1 MAMFKFSDDQIEI
14 AREWV
19 ETNLAAAR
27 RNLALARKIGFSRY
41 AVSRCEN
48 EVEAWLDYGKRL
60 EYEWFGGPQQYVTWT
75 PHLSD
80 ILLAADGFP
89 DDDGSLVNYNEQG
102 RPRLGKLEEY
112 TGLGITAREW
122 WTLWPGLAEV
132 EPVEKEPAK
141 EGP

>member
-1 MAMFKFSDDQIEI
+1 MPSFKFSDDQIEI

-27 RNLALARKIGFSRY
+27 GNLALARKIASLDT
-41 AVSRCEN
+41 VSRCEN

-80 ILLAADGFP
+80 ILLAAKGFP
-89 DDDGSLVNYNEQG
+89 EDDGTLVDYNAQG
-102 RPRLGKLEEY
+102 RPRLTNLEHY
-112 TGLGITAREW
+112 TRLGITSREW

-132 EPVEKEPAK
+132 EPVEEESPK

>member
-1 MAMFKFSDDQIEI
+1 MANFKFSDDQIEI

-27 RNLALARKIGFSRY
+27 GNLALARKIASLDT
-41 AVSRCEN
+41 VSRCEN
-48 EVEAWLDYGKRL
+48 EVESWLDYGKRL

-89 DDDGSLVNYNEQG
+89 DDDGTLVDYNAQG
-102 RPRLGKLEEY
+102 RPRLTNLEDY
-112 TGLGITAREW
+112 TRLGITAREW

-132 EPVEKEPAK
+132 EPVEKVPAK